1 MSRAKTKDER
11 FMIAVYEEVQEDY
24 DREVD
29 RYEMGN
35 RISLQARGV
44 DAICNM
50 LIQANFLKKRSSS
63 TVSLTENGKNLVL
76 RVLQE

>member
-11 FMIAVYEEVQEDY
+11 FMIAVYEEVQDDF

-35 RISLQARGV
+35 RIGLQSRGV

-50 LIQANFLKKRSSS
+50 LIQANFLKKRSPL